1 MPVKTCFNC
10 GTSHGPLKR
19 YYWNTRTAK
28 GNISSSHYNLLCGK
42 CAKSLGGWQQAKQ
55 EEEDTKQLFN
65 FPENMTGAEIDEVLD
80 AITIG
85 TPEEAARVAMSLT
98 DEDIERLE
106 REEKFS
112 SLN

>member
-1 MPVKTCFNC
+1 MHKTCFNC

-19 YYWNTRTAK
+19 FYWNTRTLK
-28 GNISSSHYNLLCGK
+28 GSIQSSHFSWLCAQ
-42 CAKSLGGWQQAKQ
+42 CAKSLGAWQQTKQQ
-55 EEEDTKQLFN
+55 EES
-65 FPENMTGAEIDEVLD
+65 
-80 AITIG
+80 ITIG